1 MAGFYEPAPTVFQ
14 EKEILPGLFA
24 MTMDTEASLREYLK
38 LQLRIPVAG
47 RIGPLAKA
55 FDFVATAAPGVREI
69 LTVGKPVY
77 EVRERN
83 YDLVVVDAPAS
94 GHIVGLLA
102 APQAINNLVKVG
114 LIRSQ
119 TDWLLEILSD
129 TGTTGLVAV
138 CTPEEMPVNE
148 TVELAQRMKDR
159 DHRPAVGGGGQPGPT
174 RALRAARG
182 KGIRRP
188 GQAARL
194 DPLDGL
200 VGGDAGPL
208 LAAARLAVTMRRTRR
223 PTSTACAGS
232 IDKSVPMLY
241 LPYLFTRSHGLRTT
255 RQVAA
260 SLGEELGTGGGRRSG
275 RRVTAGSRS
284 ARPGGAVRPPPGGV
298 DGRAPGRQGDRGRLR
313 AGRGGQDDHGRR
325 RRRHGRLRH
334 GSKVLVLT
342 VDPAKRLADALGL
355 DGIGNAEHRVPDEAF
370 RPAGISRGAS
380 CGRPCWTPRS
390 RGTTSCAGTPP
401 TNRPGMRSW
410 PTLSTRT
417 SPVVSSKATTT
428 SPWSVSTRSTRTAT
442 TTSSWW
448 TPRPPATLSISSTP
462 PSAWPISSRPVS
474 CGG

>member
-1 MAGFYEPAPTVFQ
+1 MNALLDLKLVFVTGKGGVGKTTVASALALFASQRGKRVLICEVDAKGDVAGLFEAPPTGFN

-38 LQLRIPVAG
+38 LQLRIPVVG

-129 TGTTGLVAV
+129 AQVTGLVAV

-148 TVELAQRMKDR
+148 TVELA
-159 DHRPAVGGGGQPGPT
+159 
-174 RALRAARG
+174 
-182 KGIRRP
+182 
-188 GQAARL
+188 ARL
-194 DPLDGL
+194 REETTVQLSAVVVNRVLPELFGRQEEKVFDAIAAPPASEELNEL

-208 LAAARLAVTMRRTRR
+208 LDAARLAVTMRRTRSAHLDR
-223 PTSTACAGS
+223 LRRS
-232 IDKSVPMLY
+232 IDESVPMLY

-260 SLGEELGTGGGRRSG
+260 SLGEELGY
-275 RRVTAGSRS
+275 
-284 ARPGGAVRPPPGGV
+284 
-298 DGRAPGRQGDRGRLR
+298 
-313 AGRGGQDDHGRR
+313 
-325 RRRHGRLRH
+325 
-334 GSKVLVLT
+334 
-342 VDPAKRLADALGL
+342 
-355 DGIGNAEHRVPDEAF
+355 
-370 RPAGISRGAS
+370 
-380 CGRPCWTPRS
+380 
-390 RGTTSCAGTPP
+390 
-401 TNRPGMRSW
+401 
-410 PTLSTRT
+410 
-417 SPVVSSKATTT
+417 
-428 SPWSVSTRSTRTAT
+428 
-442 TTSSWW
+442 
-448 TPRPPATLSISSTP
+448 
-462 PSAWPISSRPVS
+462 
-474 CGG
+474 